1 MLAFLWNTAFGK
13 PFMKYVKI
21 NYNTI
26 QEATMNQELINII
39 KNNHAFTEKQ
49 INTVLELLEDKN
61 TVPFIARYR
70 KELTG
75 GLDEV
80 EIKLI
85 ENEYTYAVNLHKRK
99 EEVIRLID
107 EQGLLTEDLKQDILK
122 QTKLQRI
129 EDLYRPFKK
138 KKKTRATEAKRKGL
152 EPFANWIIK
161 GTNEQSI
168 HDKATEFITE
178 EVETEELAIKG
189 AQDIIAEIV
198 SDEPKYRKYILN
210 MIENQGKLVTEKKKK
225 SEDEKNVFEM
235 YYQYEE
241 PIKKIVPHRVLAINR
256 GESEGVLKVSFDI
269 DIEKLKHYLAKQY
282 IKPNH
287 IHTQII
293 IEALEDSLKRLIL
306 PSIER
311 EIRSELTEKAEKHA
325 IEIFSEN
332 LKNLL
337 LQPPLKGKKIL
348 GLDPAYRT
356 GCKLAV
362 INEYGSFVDKN
373 VIYPHPP
380 VSKIEQSEKTFLDLI
395 NKHQIEL
402 VAIGNGTASRE
413 SEQFVAEMIK
423 KHDLNCQFII
433 VNEAGA
439 SVYSASDVA
448 REEFPDFKVEERSAV
463 SIGRRVQ
470 DPLSELVKIDPKSIG
485 VGQYQHDVNQKA
497 LGETLKFVVETAV
510 NQVGVDVNTAS
521 PSLLSYVSGLS
532 STVANNII
540 KYREEKG
547 VITHHKEIAK
557 VPRLGN
563 KTFEQSIGFLRILD
577 GSEPLDKTAIHPESY
592 KAAYQLIEYVNLT
605 KEDIGTDK
613 LKEELNKLD
622 LDVTSEQLNIG
633 KPTLEDIISSLI
645 APLRDPRDSF
655 ETPILK
661 SDVLSIEDL
670 RPNMALSGTVRNV
683 VDFGAFVDIGVK
695 QDGLVHISK
704 LSKGYVKHPMNVVSV
719 GDIVDVW
726 VLDVNQERQKV
737 SLTMINPNGK

>member
-1 MLAFLWNTAFGK
+1 
-13 PFMKYVKI
+13 
-21 NYNTI
+21 
-26 QEATMNQELINII
+26 MNQELIEII
-39 KNNHAFTEKQ
+39 KKNHPFTEKQ
-49 INTVLELLEDKN
+49 IKAVLELLEDKN

-80 EIKLI
+80 EIKQI
-85 ENEYTYAVNLHKRK
+85 ENEYTYALNLHNRK

-107 EQGLLTEDLKQDILK
+107 EQGLLTEDLKNDILK

-152 EPFANWIIK
+152 EPLAKWILE
-161 GTNEQSI
+161 GTSNIDLVEEAS
-168 HDKATEFITE
+168 KYITE
-178 EVETEELAIKG
+178 EVTSHEAAIKG
-189 AQDIIAEIV
+189 AQDIIAEMI

-210 MIENQGKLVTEKKKK
+210 SVERQGKLVTEKKKK
-225 SEDEKNVFEM
+225 AEDEKNIFEM
-235 YYQYEE
+235 YYTYEE

-256 GESEGVLKVSFDI
+256 GESEGILKVGFEI
-269 DIEKLKHYLAKQY
+269 DTASLESYLTTQFVKKEHKHIEV
-282 IKPNH
+282 IK
-287 IHTQII
+287 
-293 IEALEDSLKRLIL
+293 EAIQDSLKRLIL

-311 EIRSELTEKAEKHA
+311 EIRSELTQKAEEHA

-337 LQPPLKGKKIL
+337 LQAPLKGKKIL

-380 VSKIEQSEKTFLDLI
+380 VSKTDQAEKIFVDMI
-395 NKHQIEL
+395 KKHNIEL

-423 KHDLNCQFII
+423 KHDLPCQFVI

-439 SVYSASDVA
+439 SVYSASDIA

-497 LGETLKFVVETAV
+497 LSETLKFVVETAV

-532 STVANNII
+532 NTVANNII
-540 KYREEKG
+540 KFREEKG
-547 VITHHKEIAK
+547 VITHHSEIAK

-592 KAAYQLIEYVNLT
+592 EAAYALIQHVGLQ
-605 KEDIGTDK
+605 KEDIGSDV
-613 LKEELNKLD
+613 LKEKLNKLD
-622 LDVTSEQLNIG
+622 IQDTSENLNIG
-633 KPTLEDIISSLI
+633 IPTLEDIIASLI
-645 APLRDPRDSF
+645 APLRDPRDEF

-661 SDVLSIEDL
+661 SDVLSMEDL
-670 RPNMALSGTVRNV
+670 KPNMALSGTVRNV

-704 LSKGYVKHPMNVVSV
+704 LSKGYVKHPMNIVSV

-726 VLDVNQERQKV
+726 VLDVNQDKQKV
-737 SLTMINPNGK
+737 SLTMIDPNGQ

>member
-1 MLAFLWNTAFGK
+1 
-13 PFMKYVKI
+13 
-21 NYNTI
+21 
-26 QEATMNQELINII
+26 MNQELIDII
-39 KNNHAFTEKQ
+39 KNNHPFTEKQ
-49 INTVLELLEDKN
+49 IKTVLELLEDKN

-107 EQGLLTEDLKQDILK
+107 EQGLLTEDLKSDILK

-152 EPFANWIIK
+152 EPLAKWIIE
-161 GTNEQSI
+161 GNSEEPLTNEAS
-168 HDKATEFITE
+168 HYLTE
-178 EVETEELAIKG
+178 EIETIEDAIKG

-210 MIENQGKLVTEKKKK
+210 NIERQGKLVTEKKKK
-225 SEDEKNVFEM
+225 AEDEKNVFEM
-235 YYQYEE
+235 YYDYEE
-241 PIKKIVPHRVLAINR
+241 PLKKIVPHRVLAINR
-256 GESEGVLKVSFDI
+256 GEAEGILKVSFEI
-269 DIEKLKHYLAKQY
+269 DNDTMKKYLVTQY
-282 IKPNH
+282 IKENH
-287 IHTQII
+287 KHVGII
-293 IEALEDSLKRLIL
+293 TEAIEDSLKRLIL

-311 EIRSELTEKAEKHA
+311 EIRSELTQKAEEHA

-337 LQPPLKGKKIL
+337 LQAPLKGKKIL

-380 VSKIEQSEKTFLDLI
+380 VSKTDQAEKIFIDLI
-395 NKHQIEL
+395 NKHSIEL

-423 KHDLNCQFII
+423 KHQLACQFVI

-439 SVYSASDVA
+439 SVYSASDIA
-448 REEFPDFKVEERSAV
+448 RAEFPDFKVEERSAV

-497 LGETLKFVVETAV
+497 LSETLKFVVETAV

-532 STVANNII
+532 NTVANNII
-540 KYREEKG
+540 KFREEKG
-547 VITHHKEIAK
+547 AISHHSEIAK

-577 GSEPLDKTAIHPESY
+577 GTEPLDKTAIHPESY
-592 KAAYQLIEYVNLT
+592 NAAYQLIKHVGLS
-605 KEDIGTDK
+605 KEDIGTNVLKDK
-613 LKEELNKLD
+613 LNKLD
-622 LDVTSEQLNIG
+622 LQETSTTLNIG
-633 KPTLEDIISSLI
+633 VPTLEDIIVSLI
-645 APLRDPRDSF
+645 APLRDPRDEF

-661 SDVLSIEDL
+661 SDVLSMEDL
-670 RPNMALSGTVRNV
+670 KPNMALSGTVRNV

-704 LSKGYVKHPMNVVSV
+704 LTKGYVKHPMNIVSV

-726 VLDVNQERQKV
+726 VLDVNHERQKV
-737 SLTMINPNGK
+737 SLTMIDPNGK